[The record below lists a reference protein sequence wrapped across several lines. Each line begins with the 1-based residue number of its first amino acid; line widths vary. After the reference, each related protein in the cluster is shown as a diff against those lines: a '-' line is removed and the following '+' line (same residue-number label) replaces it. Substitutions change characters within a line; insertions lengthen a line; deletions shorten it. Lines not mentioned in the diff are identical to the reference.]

1 MSLFGVKLI
10 VYIHVKPLDLQFFL
24 KWFDT
29 FFWNGGIHMFDSFAT
44 LLLLNNV
51 IVFTQN
57 IVTFQTLQTDSILKL
72 SCIDLNS
79 WSACSAEADEKIL
92 K

>member
-1 MSLFGVKLI
+1 
-10 VYIHVKPLDLQFFL
+10 
-24 KWFDT
+24 
-29 FFWNGGIHMFDSFAT
+29 MFDSFAT

-79 WSACSAEADEKIL
+79 
-92 K
+92 